1 MKIYFFLITSLFFS
15 PAIAKKNSSL
25 SAATESIEV
34 RRDKLRKILNS
45 QSDSSSKDIALVQ
58 ADERDYNQI
67 NLELLEK
74 FRLSLRHQ
82 KFKSFKNFLT
92 EEFSLY
98 FYKRDEKKHTLQN
111 KITISPWKIK
121 KSPSSEL
128 TKYISGLDEIVD
140 LSFSYI
146 EVKVLK
152 RTKEGAT
159 SQAHLKSIFDLRAIK
174 NQTRIHDRGEV
185 IFHVKNINNKWKIN
199 SLLFTAGK
207 SLHKKQASFKK
218 VTLNLKNKKSSRD
231 HIRCAQENLNIAD
244 FNNDKKQDILVS
256 TKDYQAIF
264 QGDGQGQFT
273 LFKENSLTK
282 NIKKTLFYNADFNN
296 DGLEDILSIEPGRII
311 SIYQNKGAMKFTKK
325 SSIKLPKSD
334 IAHPPITIAD
344 FNNDKLLDFFV
355 AQPFFI
361 PISLDPQASP
371 NIETSPSPPGLYI
384 NRKNFT
390 FRHKQNNKT
399 PLIKKRYDTMLPA
412 QVLTADI
419 DTDGDQDIFLTDENG
434 TLFFAYR
441 NNDNGVLQP
450 IFKKIHISQDEYAT
464 KTIIKDLNQDGKLDI
479 VYAQTNFVPSQRL
492 FNSGIIN
499 HDYQYAQV
507 KGKKGVHL
515 FTGSANFKFS
525 NSTETSF
532 DFHTGEGVAG
542 VDLLDYNNDGY
553 LDVYVSNGLWSGN
566 LPTNDITSL
575 FVQADTSNISVHM
588 NKDQEKSS
596 TPPSPFLFFL
606 NEAPEDS
613 KTKKNTIKKSSSL
626 AGHQRNRLYL
636 NNKNQTFTEVG
647 FLEGVDSPIDGHL
660 VKAIDINNDHKTD
673 LILKNCTQNQK
684 EVLFVYLNN

>member
-1 MKIYFFLITSLFFS
+1 
-15 PAIAKKNSSL
+15 
-25 SAATESIEV
+25 
-34 RRDKLRKILNS
+34 
-45 QSDSSSKDIALVQ
+45 
-58 ADERDYNQI
+58 
-67 NLELLEK
+67 
-74 FRLSLRHQ
+74 
-82 KFKSFKNFLT
+82 
-92 EEFSLY
+92 
-98 FYKRDEKKHTLQN
+98 
-111 KITISPWKIK
+111 
-121 KSPSSEL
+121 
-128 TKYISGLDEIVD
+128 
-140 LSFSYI
+140 
-146 EVKVLK
+146 
-152 RTKEGAT
+152 
-159 SQAHLKSIFDLRAIK
+159 
-174 NQTRIHDRGEV
+174 
-185 IFHVKNINNKWKIN
+185 
-199 SLLFTAGK
+199 
-207 SLHKKQASFKK
+207 
-218 VTLNLKNKKSSRD
+218 
-231 HIRCAQENLNIAD
+231 
-244 FNNDKKQDILVS
+244 
-256 TKDYQAIF
+256 
-264 QGDGQGQFT
+264 
-273 LFKENSLTK
+273 
-282 NIKKTLFYNADFNN
+282 
-296 DGLEDILSIEPGRII
+296 
-311 SIYQNKGAMKFTKK
+311 
-325 SSIKLPKSD
+325 
-334 IAHPPITIAD
+334 
-344 FNNDKLLDFFV
+344 
-355 AQPFFI
+355 
-361 PISLDPQASP
+361 
-371 NIETSPSPPGLYI
+371 
-384 NRKNFT
+384 
-390 FRHKQNNKT
+390 
-399 PLIKKRYDTMLPA
+399 MLPA